1 MFGKLKNKAKELSS
15 SNDTDNGMGSTKI
28 NEIIQSQWPK
38 IEGILLE
45 RMIPLAG
52 DKINDD
58 EFITKAFE
66 NTYEFLPMP
75 IRMLL
80 PKEKFIS
87 YCLTHKEPLIEKI
100 NELSNVK

>member
-15 SNDTDNGMGSTKI
+15 SNDTDNEMGSTKI

-52 DKINDD
+52 DKLN
-58 EFITKAFE
+58 
-66 NTYEFLPMP
+66 NH
-75 IRMLL
+75 LL
-80 PKEKFIS
+80 K
-87 YCLTHKEPLIEKI
+87 
-100 NELSNVK
+100 